1 MNKMLPCP
9 CCGRAVVG
17 EWKGREDLGLGWIKG
32 EYEIFCGCGLRMV
45 ASANVEAK
53 NLNRVMTM
61 AAQSW
66 NARMI
71 PPKIWQLLRRVGAFL
86 ILTVYTDKAR
96 ILYDQIQAALVK
108 GKRQ

>member
-9 CCGRAVVG
+9 CCGRAVFG
-17 EWKGREDLGLGWIKG
+17 EWKSKEDLGLGWIRG

-53 NLNRVMTM
+53 NLNHVMTM

-71 PPKIWQLLRRVGAFL
+71 PPTVWQLLRRVSAFL
-86 ILTVYTDKAR
+86 ILTVRTDKAR
-96 ILYDQIQAALVK
+96 ILYDQIQAALIK

>member
-9 CCGRAVVG
+9 CCGRAVFG
-17 EWKGREDLGLGWIKG
+17 EWKSKDDLGLGWIKG

-53 NLNRVMTM
+53 NLNHVMTM

-71 PPKIWQLLRRVGAFL
+71 PPKV
-86 ILTVYTDKAR
+86 
-96 ILYDQIQAALVK
+96 
-108 GKRQ
+108 